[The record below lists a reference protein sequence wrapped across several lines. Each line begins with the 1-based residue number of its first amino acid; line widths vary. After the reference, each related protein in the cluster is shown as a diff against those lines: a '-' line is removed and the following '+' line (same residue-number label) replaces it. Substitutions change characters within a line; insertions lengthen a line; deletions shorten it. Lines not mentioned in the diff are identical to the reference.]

1 MNAPAFAPLH
11 TDRFVEVDQLRRRID
26 AFHAA
31 YCDALDNGRLTEWP
45 SYFTEDTF
53 YRVIARENRD
63 LGLPVG
69 LVYCEG
75 QAMLRDRAFALCNTA
90 MYAPRYLRHFV
101 SNIRIDAVEESG
113 ALVRARSN
121 YLLFQVLVDR
131 PNATLHQMGEYHDV
145 FRVDQH
151 GGMLIASRDCIYDN
165 ALIDNALVYPV

>member
-145 FRVDQH
+145 FRVDQD